1 MTSSQ
6 HAQNPAQGWVKRGCL
21 SCWDMVGKQHT
32 ARSVARYT
40 FSLLALLSMKPLY

>member
-6 HAQNPAQGWVKRGCL
+6 HAQNPAQGWVKRRCL
-21 SCWDMVGKQHT
+21 LCWHMAGKQHT